1 MSTGWIK
8 LHRKIFDHEIWND
21 VTTFRLFTLLLLKA
35 SHQDGIKINGIE
47 LKKGQYI
54 RSYSKLCE
62 DLCYKERRALKKV
75 SKSTIL
81 RSIKKL
87 VENGMVTVCETDIGT
102 LFTIVKYESYQGLDG
117 QNNSNYR
124 TANEPSTERLQND
137 CGTIAEPKQELKN
150 SRIKEFKEEEE
161 ERSPVENDLTPFQQ
175 IEDKYLSR
183 RGGGLMITPNDAQA
197 IERIIQEHIP
207 LEDIL
212 VWIDEV
218 FNQYQPKHRADSI
231 KSFVY
236 LESAILDRWHAQQHQ
251 HQPLKNNVSEFK
263 PKQHRQSNLDAL
275 AQYAKENGIKF
286 GGG

>member
-62 DLCYKERRALKKV
+62 DLCYKERRALKEV

-183 RGGGLMITPNDAQA
+183 KGGLMITPADAHT
-197 IERIIQEHIP
+197 IERIIQEQIP

-212 VWIDEV
+212 VWIDEI
-218 FNQYQPKHRADSI
+218 FDHYRPRHRADGI
-231 KSFVY
+231 KSFAY
-236 LESAILDRWHAQQHQ
+236 LEKGILDRWHA
-251 HQPLKNNVSEFK
+251 KNNQPSNISEFK
-263 PKQHRQSNLDAL
+263 PKRQQDNLSAL
-275 AQYAKENGIKF
+275 AQYAKEKGIKF

>member
-62 DLCYKERRALKKV
+62 DLGYKERRALKKV

-137 CGTIAEPKQELKN
+137 YGTIAEPKQELKN

-161 ERSPVENDLTPFQQ
+161 ERSPVENHLTPSQQ

-183 RGGGLMITPNDAQA
+183 RGGGLMISPNDASA
-197 IERIIQEHIP
+197 IDRIIQEQIP
-207 LEDIL
+207 LEDIM
-212 VWIDEV
+212 VWIDEI
-218 FNQYQPKHRADSI
+218 FDQYRPRHRADGI
-231 KSFVY
+231 KSFSY
-236 LESAILDRWHAQQHQ
+236 LEKGILDRWHA
-251 HQPLKNNVSEFK
+251 KNNQPSNISEFK
-263 PKQHRQSNLDAL
+263 PKKQQDNLSAL
-275 AQYAKENGIKF
+275 EAYAKEKGIKF
-286 GGG
+286 GGGLA

>member
-183 RGGGLMITPNDAQA
+183 KGGLMITPADAQA
-197 IERIIQEHIP
+197 IERVIHEKIP
-207 LEDIL
+207 LEDIMK
-212 VWIDEV
+212 WIDEI
-218 FNQYQPKHRADSI
+218 FDQYRPRHRADGI
-231 KSFVY
+231 KTFAY
-236 LESAILDRWHAQQHQ
+236 LEKGILDRWHA
-251 HQPLKNNVSEFK
+251 KNNQPSNISEFK
-263 PKQHRQSNLDAL
+263 PKKQQDNLSAL
-275 AQYAKENGIKF
+275 AQYAKEKGIKF
-286 GGG
+286 GGGLA